1 MVAVILLALNPEVS
15 RANAPSVPTGVSLI
29 ASSTSDFEQASI
41 RVTWNANPEVDGY
54 TVYLRRTGASTDL
67 DFKTISQANTTEWT
81 FTNLAGGVSY
91 SVQLI
96 AIKAAVP
103 SARSAAVTATPTTKP
118 KSPDQ
123 PNVSAG
129 IKKAT
134 VAWTAVP
141 AANNGGSPITSYI
154 VTEVNSNTQVIA
166 LATETSKEV
175 TGLSAG
181 AVVEF
186 TVAAVNAAST
196 AGSVSQRSSALTL
209 ANTPTAP
216 SLLSALSP
224 EDGKLTLSWTPAAD
238 GGSAITQQKIYL
250 YKNSIEVK
258 SENASATATTL
269 TFAELSSGSY
279 QAKVSALNAVGEGP
293 LSSFSPSVA
302 VTAIQQ
308 VAVVNSSPS
317 NPPSGGSGG
326 GGGGGGGGFAPAPGG
341 GGGGGGGFAPAPA
354 PSPSP
359 TPSSSPSPSAS
370 PTPSPSP
377 SATTQEKSPQVQ
389 PTPNNQGAPQS
400 NNSNVPLPAP
410 KPSPTKPIA
419 IAPKA
424 TPLRIVIPAAD
435 GTLSLAKPTPTL
447 ASAVTAK
454 ATSKESLQ
462 VSIKA
467 PTVKSAEKISS
478 YKVTITTS
486 KGKSKTVTLRSTSS
500 TTVNIKGLP
509 VADTYTL
516 EINAV
521 VNGKTQTVSKS
532 KITLATKKKK

>member
-1 MVAVILLALNPEVS
+1 M
-15 RANAPSVPTGVSLI
+15 TGVQTCAL
-29 ASSTSDFEQASI
+29 
-41 RVTWNANPEVDGY
+41 
-54 TVYLRRTGASTDL
+54 
-67 DFKTISQANTTEWT
+67 
-81 FTNLAGGVSY
+81 
-91 SVQLI
+91 
-96 AIKAAVP
+96 
-103 SARSAAVTATPTTKP
+103 
-118 KSPDQ
+118 
-123 PNVSAG
+123 
-129 IKKAT
+129 
-134 VAWTAVP
+134 
-141 AANNGGSPITSYI
+141 PI
-154 VTEVNSNTQVIA
+154 
-166 LATETSKEV
+166 
-175 TGLSAG
+175 
-181 AVVEF
+181 F
-186 TVAAVNAAST
+186 
-196 AGSVSQRSSALTL
+196 
-209 ANTPTAP
+209 
-216 SLLSALSP
+216 
-224 EDGKLTLSWTPAAD
+224 
-238 GGSAITQQKIYL
+238 
-250 YKNSIEVK
+250 
-258 SENASATATTL
+258 SAT
-269 TFAELSSGSY
+269 
-279 QAKVSALNAVGEGP
+279 NAVGEGT

-317 NPPSGGSGG
+317 NSPSGGTGGSGG
-326 GGGGGGGGFAPAPGG
+326 GSGGSGGGGFAPAPG

-389 PTPNNQGAPQS
+389 PAPNNQGAPQS

-419 IAPKA
+419 IASKA
-424 TPLRIVIPAAD
+424 TPSKIVIPAAD
-435 GTLSLAKPTPTL
+435 GTLALAKPTPTL

-467 PTVKSAEKISS
+467 PTVKSTEKISS

-486 KGKSKTVTLRSTSS
+486 KGKSKTVMLRSTSS
-500 TTVNIKGLP
+500 TTVNINGLP